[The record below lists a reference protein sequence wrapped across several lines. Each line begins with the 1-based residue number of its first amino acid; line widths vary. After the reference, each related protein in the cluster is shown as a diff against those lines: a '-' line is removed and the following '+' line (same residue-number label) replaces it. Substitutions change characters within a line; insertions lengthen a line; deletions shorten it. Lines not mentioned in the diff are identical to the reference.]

1 MLLDK
6 LGGGRGGG
14 HDEVLDD
21 VGAREGVV
29 LFLKFEERNE
39 ARERWGGVE
48 GKKRVSEFFARSLVR
63 LPLAALFPLPLP
75 LKQKKTKKRVQNC

>member
-39 ARERWGGVE
+39 ARERWGE
-48 GKKRVSEFFARSLVR
+48 G
-63 LPLAALFPLPLP
+63 
-75 LKQKKTKKRVQNC
+75 

>member
-29 LFLKFEERNE
+29 LFLKFVARPE
-39 ARERWGGVE
+39 ARERWGGLREKKE
-48 GKKRVSEFFARSLVR
+48 GVSFLLALSFDSLSPRFFLSLS
-63 LPLAALFPLPLP
+63 L
-75 LKQKKTKKRVQNC
+75 